1 MPTLLLIRH
10 GENDFVGKKLA
21 GRMPGVHLNEHGR
34 KQAEMVKEALCK
46 APLKAIYSSPME
58 RAVETAQPL
67 AAALGLEVQI
77 RPGLIELDYGRFQGR
92 TFKQLRRTKL
102 WKDVQGNPV
111 IVRFPDGESFIEA
124 QQRVTAELEAIVALH
139 SEDDVVACFTHGDV
153 IRLTVAHY
161 LQMPLNAYQSLAA
174 NTVSITVLVRVK
186 DQVFLPHINQ
196 VSGFEIKLPEK
207 KEKKETEAAQNPDGR
222 PPLAEGQSQT

>member
-77 RPGLIELDYGRFQGR
+77 RPGLIELDYGKFQGR

-111 IVRFPDGESFIEA
+111 IVRFPNGESFIEA

-139 SEDDVVACFTHGDV
+139 GEEDVVACFTHGDV
-153 IRLTVAHY
+153 IRLTVARY

-186 DQVFLPHINQ
+186 DQVFLPHINL

-207 KEKKETEAAQNPDGR
+207 KEKKESEATNEADPQ